1 VIHLLN
7 SNRHCRNGW
16 AYKFW
21 FLQILVFINT
31 FISTKPKFL
40 TMKKLLFMFLIALFG
55 ATSCKKEVCDN
66 PFYCEWDTPFGVPP
80 FDQIKFEH
88 FKPASLRGMEE
99 EMADVNAI
107 INNTE
112 EPSFDNTI
120 RALQFT
126 GKLWEKVQRAM
137 GPLTGANTND
147 SLQALQRELSPLVS
161 KHRDDIALNEK
172 LFERVKSVYENRD
185 KFNLTPEESKLLEDQ
200 YLGFIRNGIGLSAE
214 DKEKLRKINSELALL
229 GVKFG
234 ENLLAET
241 NDFTLVIDNEQDL
254 SGLPEGLRAQ
264 AAAAAKAKGMEGK
277 WLFTLQAPSYFP
289 FLTYA
294 DNRALREK
302 MFRGYSMR
310 GNNGNEHDNNQI
322 LADIIRLRVERAM
335 LLGYESHA
343 DYVLERN
350 MAKEP
355 ETVLNFLAQIWA
367 AALPVAKAEAA
378 AQQALI
384 DREGD
389 KFKLEPWDWF
399 YYTEKI
405 RKEKYD
411 LSDEETKPYFSAK
424 NVTEGMFYVANKLYG
439 LEFSER
445 NDIPLYHPDV
455 KTFEVERDNKHVG
468 ILMIDYHPRAS
479 KRGGAWCS
487 PMRPQRLDEK
497 GKFVTPLVSM
507 VTNFTPPSGDTPSLL
522 TPDEASTLFHEF
534 GHALHN
540 LLSNTEYTSGTSR
553 DFVELPSQIMEHW
566 VFEPE
571 VLKVYA
577 KHYQTGEVIPDALI
591 EKIEKAGKFNQ
602 GFITVEYLAASSLD
616 MEYHSMTEPVEIN
629 IGEFEKKAMEKYGLI
644 SEIIPRYRSTYFN
657 HIIGGYS
664 AGYYSYIW
672 CEQLDADAFKAFK
685 ETGDIFN
692 KEVANRF
699 EKEILARK
707 GSKDELEMWIAFR
720 GREPGIE
727 ALLENRGLIAQ

>member
-1 VIHLLN
+1 
-7 SNRHCRNGW
+7 
-16 AYKFW
+16 
-21 FLQILVFINT
+21 
-31 FISTKPKFL
+31 
-40 TMKKLLFMFLIALFG
+40 MKKLLFMFLIALIG

-126 GKLWEKVQRAM
+126 GELLEKVQRAM

-147 SLQALQRELSPLVS
+147 SLQALQRELSPLFS

-185 KFNLTPEESKLLEDQ
+185 RFNLTPEESKLLEDQ

-322 LADIIRLRVERAM
+322 LADIIRLRVERAR

-455 KTFEVERDNKHVG
+455 KTFEVKRDNKHVG

-487 PMRPQRLDEK
+487 AMRPQRLDEK

-534 GHALHN
+534 GHALNN
-540 LLSNTEYTSGTSR
+540 LLSNTEYTSGPSR

-616 MEYHSMTEPVEIN
+616 MEYHSMTEPVELN

-720 GREPGIE
+720 GREPRIE

>member
-1 VIHLLN
+1 
-7 SNRHCRNGW
+7 
-16 AYKFW
+16 
-21 FLQILVFINT
+21 
-31 FISTKPKFL
+31 
-40 TMKKLLFMFLIALFG
+40 MKKLLFMLLIVTIG
-55 ATSCKKEVCDN
+55 VTSCQKEVCDN

-80 FDQIKFEH
+80 FDQIKIDH
-88 FKPASLRGMEE
+88 FKPAFIRGMEE
-99 EMADVNAI
+99 EIEAVNAI
-107 INNTE
+107 INNPE
-112 EPSFDNTI
+112 EPTFENTI
-120 RALQFT
+120 KALQFT
-126 GKLWEKVQRAM
+126 GDLMEKVQRAF
-137 GPLTGANTND
+137 GQLSSANTND
-147 SLQALQRELSPLVS
+147 SIQALQREMSPLFS
-161 KHRDDIALNEK
+161 KHRDDISLNEK

-185 KFNLTPEESKLLEDQ
+185 KFELTPEESKLLEDQ
-200 YLGFIRNGIGLSAE
+200 YTGFIRSGIGLSPE
-214 DKEKLRKINSELALL
+214 DKEKLRKLNSELSLL
-229 GVKFG
+229 SVKFG

-241 NDFTLVIDNEQDL
+241 NGFTLVIEDEEDL
-254 SGLPEGLRAQ
+254 SGLPEGVRAQ
-264 AAAAAKAKGMEGK
+264 AADAAKAKGMEGK
-277 WLFTLQAPSYFP
+277 WLFTLHNPSYIP
-289 FLTYA
+289 FMTYA

-302 MFRGYSMR
+302 MFRGYMMR
-310 GNNGNEHDNNQI
+310 GNNGNERDNNQI
-322 LADIIRLRVERAM
+322 VAEIVRLRVEKAR

-343 DYVLERN
+343 DYILERN

-355 ETVLNFLAQIWA
+355 EKVLGFLAEIWK

-378 AQQALI
+378 AQQELI
-384 DREGD
+384 DQEGGN
-389 KFKLEPWDWF
+389 FRLEPWDWF

-424 NVTEGMFYVANKLYG
+424 SVTDGMFHVANRLYG

-455 KTFEVERDNKHVG
+455 KTYEVKRDKKHVG

-487 PMRPQRLDEK
+487 GMRPQKIDEN

-540 LLSNTEYTSGTSR
+540 LLSNVEFSSGPSR

-577 KHYQTGEVIPDALI
+577 KHYQTGEIIPDGLI
-591 EKIEKAGKFNQ
+591 EKIKKAGKFNQ
-602 GFITVEYLAASSLD
+602 GFTTIEYLAASSLD
-616 MEYHSMTEPVEIN
+616 MEYHSLTEPVEIN
-629 IGEFEKKAMEKYGLI
+629 VAEFERSAMEKYGLI
-644 SEIIPRYRSTYFN
+644 REIIPRYRSTYFS
-657 HIIGGYS
+657 HIFFGGYS
-664 AGYYSYIW
+664 SGYYSYIW

-692 KEVANRF
+692 KEVADRF
-699 EKEILARK
+699 EKEILARR
-707 GSKDELEMWIAFR
+707 GSKDELEMWVAFR
-720 GREPGIE
+720 GREPSIE
-727 ALLENRGLIAQ
+727 ALLENRGLIAR